1 MTDALIV
8 RHSDK
13 QVHTQAKRAGLEYIV
28 ADGPLAE
35 EQFDR
40 ALIAGPAVTIP
51 WDLVDYGLHFCE
63 RWDAAAPLWRY
74 GVLAKDVGSDEDR
87 KRTEA
92 VVRDLRVPLYA
103 CELLFV
109 QKTADGLALLNA
121 WEEAGKQGGDQR
133 MAFLR
138 ALYQVKP
145 RFCALPRSWLGGTGR
160 YPSAASQSRGPAAT
174 GSRPRRNSDPSRTLG
189 AGGPATQLVR
199 VKLGPGVY
207 VRCHPGDEQKVYDR
221 LTRKGR
227 RK

>member
-1 MTDALIV
+1 
-8 RHSDK
+8 
-13 QVHTQAKRAGLEYIV
+13 
-28 ADGPLAE
+28 
-35 EQFDR
+35 
-40 ALIAGPAVTIP
+40 VTIP

-109 QKTADGLALLNA
+109 QKTADWASAAERLGRGRQTGRRPTDGVPA
-121 WEEAGKQGGDQR
+121 
-133 MAFLR
+133 R
-138 ALYQVKP
+138 ALPGETTILRVAA
-145 RFCALPRSWLGGTGR
+145 FVAGWTGR

-207 VRCHPGDEQKVYDR
+207 VRCHPGDEQR
-221 LTRKGR
+221 CTTG
-227 RK
+227 